1 MKKLLVPL
9 DFSGSNQNVF
19 SYASTLA
26 RRSEAELTIFPTSA
40 KRLLKNASHFL
51 FQSTDAI
58 ERLKEALKDNDTCKS
73 IIELAQELQAKKVNF
88 RVKIDNGSLLRRI
101 IREAESDQYD
111 LLIVGAN
118 EPSRIRTYLRGNL
131 FTALLKDVNV
141 PIFIV
146 PTQKEFNEIDHI
158 TYAVDLSDY
167 DPNIIRQVKT
177 IASLFDAKLTIAHV
191 NQDTEDGHNEAYMKT
206 LERTINDTLDYPKVY
221 YKFFDAADIL
231 GGIKKQVK
239 LNKSDMLAM
248 INRKETSWKDFF
260 ADKSLTRKM
269 MNELNVPLLA
279 FKK

>member
-9 DFSGSNQNVF
+9 DFSSSNQNVF
-19 SYASTLA
+19 SYASSLA
-26 RRSEAELTIFPTSA
+26 RRSQAELTIFPTGS
-40 KRLLKNASHFL
+40 KRLLKQGSQFL
-51 FQSTDAI
+51 FVHTNPI
-58 ERLKEALKDNDTCKS
+58 EQLIGALKETEACKA
-73 IIELAQELQAKKVNF
+73 IIDVAQQLQAKKINF
-88 RVKIDNGSLLRRI
+88 RVKIDGGSLLRRI
-101 IREAESDQYD
+101 VKEAESNAYD

-131 FTALLKDVNV
+131 FSALLNDVNV

-167 DPNIIRQVKT
+167 DPAIIRQVKT

-191 NQDTEDGHNEAYMKT
+191 NQEEEDGQNAVYMKT
-206 LERTINDTLDYPKVY
+206 LEKTINDTLDYPKVY
-221 YKFFDAADIL
+221 YKFFDSTDIL
-231 GGIKKQVK
+231 GGIKKQVT

-248 INRKETSWKDFF
+248 INRKEASWTDFF
-260 ADKSLTRKM
+260 SDKSLTRKM

-279 FKK
+279 FRK

>member
-9 DFSGSNQNVF
+9 DFSSSNQNVF
-19 SYASTLA
+19 SYASSLA
-26 RRSEAELTIFPTSA
+26 RRSQAELTIFPTGS
-40 KRLLKNASHFL
+40 KRLLKHDSQFL
-51 FQSTDAI
+51 FQSTDDM
-58 ERLKEALKDNDTCKS
+58 EKLEGALKNNEVCQA
-73 IIELAQELQAKKVNF
+73 IIDVAKELKAKKVNF
-88 RVKIDNGSLLRRI
+88 RVKIDSGSLLRRI
-101 IREAESDQYD
+101 VREAESDQYD

-118 EPSRIRTYLRGNL
+118 EPSRLRSYLRGNL
-131 FTALLKDVNV
+131 FSALLKDVNV

-191 NQDTEDGHNEAYMKT
+191 NQEEEDGQNSSYMKT
-206 LERTINDTLDYPKVY
+206 LEKTINDTLDYPKVY
-221 YKFFDAADIL
+221 YKFFDSTDII

-248 INRKETSWKDFF
+248 INRKEASWKDIFS
-260 ADKSLTRKM
+260 DKSLTKKM
-269 MNELNVPLLA
+269 MHELNVPLLA

>member
-19 SYASTLA
+19 SYASSLA
-26 RRSEAELTIFPTSA
+26 RRSQAELTIFPTGA
-40 KRLLKNASHFL
+40 KRLLKHASHFL
-51 FQSTDAI
+51 FQSSDSIENLKDA
-58 ERLKEALKDNDTCKS
+58 LKENDVCNA
-73 IIELAQELQAKKVNF
+73 IIEVAQELQAKKVNF
-88 RVKIDNGSLLRRI
+88 RVKIDSGSLLRRI

-118 EPSRIRTYLRGNL
+118 EPSRLRSYLRGNL
-131 FTALLKDVNV
+131 FTALLKDVSV

-146 PTQKEFNEIDHI
+146 PTQKEFNDIDHI

-191 NQDTEDGHNEAYMKT
+191 NQEEEDGHNEAYMKT
-206 LERTINDTLDYPKVY
+206 LEKTINDTLDYPKVY
-221 YKFFDAADIL
+221 YKFFDSADVL
-231 GGIKKQVK
+231 GGIKKQIT

-248 INRKETSWKDFF
+248 INRKEASWKNFF
-260 ADKSLTRKM
+260 SDKSLTRKM

-279 FKK
+279 FRK